1 MRFILSIIPN
11 AKKKDGSKRYQRSQ
25 LLKEF
30 YIFIKKEFGDFDPKT
45 LKQLEN
51 IITNYRNKSAHV
63 DIINEEN
70 ALVFYEDFKELM
82 NKLIK
87 KL

>member
-1 MRFILSIIPN
+1 MRIILNIIPN
-11 AKKKDGSKRYQRSQ
+11 ANKKNGSKRYQRSP

-30 YIFIKKEFGDFDPKT
+30 YSFIKKEFGGFDPET
-45 LKQLEN
+45 VKQLEN

-63 DIINEEN
+63 AIINEEN

>member
-11 AKKKDGSKRYQRSQ
+11 AKKKDGSKRYQRSP

>member
-11 AKKKDGSKRYQRSQ
+11 AKKKNGSERYQRSP

-30 YIFIKKEFGDFDPKT
+30 YIFTKKEFGDFDPKT
-45 LKQLEN
+45 VKQLEN

-70 ALVFYEDFKELM
+70 ALVFYEDLKELM
-82 NKLIK
+82 NKLIE